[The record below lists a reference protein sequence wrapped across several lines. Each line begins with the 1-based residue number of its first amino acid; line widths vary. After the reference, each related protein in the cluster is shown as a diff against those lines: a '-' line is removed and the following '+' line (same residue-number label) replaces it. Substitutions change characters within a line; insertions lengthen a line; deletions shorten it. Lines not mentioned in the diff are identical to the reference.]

1 MKQYLNIMEVGSKMS
16 SPRITTIGQLMAKC
30 YGPQMVNKANA
41 PVISTTT
48 GVYNAIYGAQAFSQ
62 LNNEANAFA
71 LLPKLPWDKS
81 GWRVI
86 SADAGSTATGG
97 VTENGT
103 IPDTIKPT
111 FAEVETK
118 AKQVVHTFDV
128 SYLQEGY
135 VQKGDDALGDMEF
148 LRGYFATLHAK
159 RINEMLLVDGDTLAG
174 NNFESI
180 DRVTASS
187 AYATAVSWT
196 TGDED
201 IYGIDRSANSWAD
214 AVVEHNSGTD
224 RDITDDLIR
233 STLSTIENNGGRTNI
248 MLTGNDT
255 KYRIF
260 GLYNN
265 QVRYP
270 GVLNQ
275 DTLVNIGINGVNTEE
290 GIGVG
295 MRVATIYGIPLF
307 SSQAVQKD
315 TISRIYL
322 LDTTENESTGV
333 PRLYMK
339 MLYPTLYFESGMSA
353 NMPDPFAINR
363 TGTQGL
369 YFTAGELICTF
380 FKAQGSIRDLK

>member
-1 MKQYLNIMEVGSKMS
+1 MEVGSKMS
-16 SPRITTIGQLMAKC
+16 ARITTIGQLMAKC